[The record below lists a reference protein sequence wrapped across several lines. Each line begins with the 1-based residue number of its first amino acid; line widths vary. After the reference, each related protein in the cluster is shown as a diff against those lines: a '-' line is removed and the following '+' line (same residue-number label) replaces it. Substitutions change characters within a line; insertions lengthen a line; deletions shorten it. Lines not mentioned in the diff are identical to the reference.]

1 MRERRQ
7 QRRADNSHCFSL
19 FRMICHISSLGCG
32 EKLLR
37 CLWDDKRFLFTSR
50 RNGQK
55 QTVDNGQLNWI
66 LTGPWIIR
74 RSCGVWEWY
83 VNNSD
88 GSCWGNDMQLTFC
101 DLYLHW
107 HFRQNILPGSFS
119 ISIHSTL
126 HIVRCNQPRL
136 IDISTRPLLQIH
148 QFD

>member
-32 EKLLR
+32 EKLLM
-37 CLWDDKRFLFTSR
+37 CPWDDKRFPFHLAAQWTETGGR
-50 RNGQK
+50 K
-55 QTVDNGQLNWI
+55 WTTELNFE
-66 LTGPWIIR
+66 GPWIIR

-126 HIVRCNQPRL
+126 HIVRCNQPWL

-148 QFD
+148 